1 MPIPVVVGLS
11 AVIVAVTDEVPRI
24 LTVTPPVAAAARP
37 GSGLGGQARGSPLDG
52 SSPSPLDALAWGPL
66 DPERDRTLG
75 LGLRRWVSEQTGL
88 ELGYLEQLYTFGDRD
103 RDRTA
108 GARVLVV
115 AYLALV
121 REGTPVGG
129 GDVHWRDVYAYFP
142 WEDRRAGRPE
152 VLDRWITPALADWVR
167 AAPDVATSRARQ
179 ERADITFGLS
189 GAPWDGDRVL
199 ERYELLYEAG
209 LVPEAIR
216 DRGHRDGREAGGGAG
231 LAADGPAALTGPSP
245 LGRPMAQDH
254 RRIVATALGRLR
266 GKLKYRPVV
275 FELLPPAFTLLQLQR
290 LVEALAGT
298 RLHKQNFR
306 RLVEHQGLVE
316 GTGAL
321 GARTSGRPAELFRFR
336 SEVLRERSTPGIGL
350 PSSAPPPGRS

>member
-1 MPIPVVVGLS
+1 MPVPVVVGLS
-11 AVIVAVTDEVPRI
+11 AVIVAVTDEVPRV
-24 LTVTPPVAAAARP
+24 LTVTSPVNTPAQA
-37 GSGLGGQARGSPLDG
+37 GSGLGRPFQTSRPDG
-52 SSPSPLDALAWGPL
+52 SSPPPLDALAWGPL

-103 RDRTA
+103 RDRRA

-121 REGTPVGG
+121 REGAPVGK

-142 WEDRRAGRPE
+142 WEDWRAGRPE
-152 VLDRWITPALADWVR
+152 VLDRWIVPSLADWVG
-167 AAPDVATSRARQ
+167 AAPDPAATRARQ
-179 ERADITFGLS
+179 ERADITFGLT

-216 DRGHRDGREAGGGAG
+216 DRDHDGGGAG
-231 LAADGPAALTGPSP
+231 GVPGLADERLAAPTGPSP

-275 FELLPPAFTLLQLQR
+275 FELLPPVFTLLQLQR

-321 GARTSGRPAELFRFR
+321 RASTGGRPAELFRFR

-350 PSSAPPPGRS
+350 PGSAASLERS